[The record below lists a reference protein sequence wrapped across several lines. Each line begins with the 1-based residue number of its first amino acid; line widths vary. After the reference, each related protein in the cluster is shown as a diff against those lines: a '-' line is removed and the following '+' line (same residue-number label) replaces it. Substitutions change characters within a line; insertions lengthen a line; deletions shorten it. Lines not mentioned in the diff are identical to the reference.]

1 LRFKPPP
8 SQNSSIGWRV
18 EFRTMDIQLTDFE
31 NTCLI
36 VALGLIVNV
45 INHFDVNFIIP
56 ITLAD
61 ENMKR
66 AHYRDG
72 ILKEKFWF
80 NTASIKNFIPLK
92 DIEKYNYLKSSN
104 DSYVE
109 PIYEELFI
117 HEIFGGKKESN
128 FPGIY
133 SLIKEF
139 MQLKEYN
146 IEY

>member
-1 LRFKPPP
+1 
-8 SQNSSIGWRV
+8 
-18 EFRTMDIQLTDFE
+18 
-31 NTCLI
+31 
-36 VALGLIVNV
+36 
-45 INHFDVNFIIP
+45 
-56 ITLAD
+56 
-61 ENMKR
+61 MKR

-92 DIEKYNYLKSSN
+92 DIEKYNYSKSSN
-104 DSYVE
+104 DTYVE

-133 SLIKEF
+133 CLIKEF
-139 MQLKEYN
+139 M
-146 IEY
+146 

>member
-1 LRFKPPP
+1 MKLFVFLLFI
-8 SQNSSIGWRV
+8 SISFSS
-18 EFRTMDIQLTDFE
+18 FLQD
-31 NTCLI
+31 
-36 VALGLIVNV
+36 
-45 INHFDVNFIIP
+45 
-56 ITLAD
+56 
-61 ENMKR
+61 
-66 AHYRDG
+66 
-72 ILKEKFWF
+72 LKEKRQLDS
-80 NTASIKNFIPLK
+80 NYIYLLDSLVEK
-92 DIEKYNYLKSSN
+92 DQFVRNRKHSKANRYYLKSSN

-139 MQLKEYN
+139 MQLKDYN